1 MREKVVLCLVD
12 YKVNFNDQEL
22 TRILADLKAEIRRAY
37 AEFTG
42 KEQEE
47 YWVVAHHVVR

>member
-1 MREKVVLCLVD
+1 MREKVVLCFAD

-22 TRILADLKAEIRRAY
+22 TRIFAELKDKIRTAY

-42 KEQEE
+42 QPQDE
-47 YWVVAHHVVR
+47 YWVIAHHIVR